1 MTQKEV
7 LKAFFENAFYRQG
20 WPMDDKALSLLH
32 QAINL
37 SERPPDES
45 ESYRTAYVRQ
55 ESDGKVTAHSIKLY
69 NISQV
74 GLTDLFGLLY
84 KEMGLILFEETV
96 QKVLYGLGVLLIDFL
111 PKLKYE
117 FNEQDAKLLLCLVKL
132 NKKQFTKP
140 ELAAQYKTS
149 FKKNLAQDKLDASI
163 TLFKDLR
170 VIKSVA
176 QGEYKIEEKI
186 KNLTRE

>member
-7 LKAFFENAFYRQG
+7 LKAFLEEAFNRQS
-20 WPMDDKALSLLH
+20 WPMDEEALALLH

-55 ESDGKVTAHSIKLY
+55 ESDGKVSARSIKLY

-74 GLTDLFGLLY
+74 KLSDLFKLLFKESQLILTENVMLKVLFGL
-84 KEMGLILFEETV
+84 GSI
-96 QKVLYGLGVLLIDFL
+96 LIDFL
-111 PKLKYE
+111 PKLEYK
-117 FNEQDAKLLLCLVKL
+117 FNEQDAKLLMCIVKL
-132 NKKQFTKP
+132 NKKQFKKI
-140 ELAAQYKTS
+140 ELADQYKS
-149 FKKNLAQDKLDASI
+149 SYQEALGQDKLDASI

-170 VIKSVA
+170 VIKSVGE
-176 QGEYKIEEKI
+176 GEYKIVEKI
-186 KNLTRE
+186 KPR